1 MAELDNC
8 FRVLGLRTDASW
20 GQVADAWRNLSKQH
34 HPDTKLVGSE
44 EQTRAEEYQKQLNMA
59 YERLKSHY
67 NEGSVKDVIQ
77 ANYKNADDF
86 FSSNFNVHM
95 SDSFGQKSACSPDHM
110 EAEFLRACQLAN
122 ASAPN
127 YDLLKAVSILK
138 SIATLGHARAQFRLG
153 HIYFDGIMKD
163 LTQAA
168 YWWQRSAE
176 SGYINAQF
184 NLALLYERG
193 LGITKDQSKAM
204 LWFERA
210 ARCGD
215 AEAASIVGSRGKSFL
230 KKPNYWFRGI

>member
-20 GQVADAWRNLSKQH
+20 GQVADAWRNLSKQN

-44 EQTRAEEYQKQLNMA
+44 EQRRAEEFQKQLNVA

-67 NEGSVKDVIQ
+67 NDGSVKDAIQ
-77 ANYKNADDF
+77 ANYKNADEF
-86 FSSNFNVHM
+86 FSSSLNVHT
-95 SDSFGQKSACSPDHM
+95 SDPLGAKSAFSPDYM
-110 EAEFLRACQLAN
+110 ETEFQRASMLAN
-122 ASAPN
+122 SSGAN
-127 YDLLKAVSILK
+127 YDLLKAVSMFK

-163 LTQAA
+163 LSQAA

-176 SGYINAQF
+176 SGYVNAQF

-193 LGITKDQSKAM
+193 MGVQKDQAKST

-210 ARCGD
+210 ARSGD
-215 AEAASIVGSRGKSFL
+215 AEAANIVSSRGKAFL
-230 KKPNYWFRGI
+230 KKPNYWFRGV